1 MRDWLRSWWILLTLP
16 FGFLGWLAFVYAG
29 MRAKNLRWVGYAVAY
44 FAPVVAFFSSPDES
58 KLEDYMIAVV
68 LIAWPISF
76 IHTLVIRRE
85 YLDRRDLIDDPNLR
99 QARLAALRREFAG
112 TVARS
117 SPELALESGIGRLE
131 QGFDEAGLVDV
142 NHASVRELER
152 LPGVDRE
159 TAKRIAF
166 ARKEIGGFSSANE
179 LGHLLDLPAPVVDAL
194 RPRALFLGS
203 RR

>member
-1 MRDWLRSWWILLTLP
+1 
-16 FGFLGWLAFVYAG
+16 
-29 MRAKNLRWVGYAVAY
+29 
-44 FAPVVAFFSSPDES
+44 
-58 KLEDYMIAVV
+58 MIAVV

-85 YLDRRDLIDDPNLR
+85 YLDRRNLIDDPSLR
-99 QARLAALRREFAG
+99 QARLAALRRQFAG
-112 TVARS
+112 TVAQS

-131 QGFDEAGLVDV
+131 QGFDEGGLVDV
-142 NHASVRELER
+142 NHANVDELER

-194 RPRALFLGS
+194 RPRALFLNPPG
-203 RR
+203 